1 VGKGRRIMSSR
12 PVWVSPSPNKENK
25 ETKQKREPGNKAWFF
40 PVLPKSQK
48 ILYLK
53 LVKRYI
59 VKDGR

>member
-1 VGKGRRIMSSR
+1 MSSR

-25 ETKQKREPGNKAWFF
+25 ETKQKREPGSKAWFF